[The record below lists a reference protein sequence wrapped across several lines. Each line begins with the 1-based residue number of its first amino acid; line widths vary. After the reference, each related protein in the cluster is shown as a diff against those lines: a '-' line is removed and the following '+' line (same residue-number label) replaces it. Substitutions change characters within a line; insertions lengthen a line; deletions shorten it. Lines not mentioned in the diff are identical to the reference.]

1 MDNYLAQFKTIILI
15 VIPKKKGAKIK
26 QKCSFKELIDYVYV
40 IIPCTFSN
48 INCFQYV
55 PKISFNYCIKNDK
68 SNILTWILMNMING
82 KQFMYYSNLSHPYY
96 SQLHICWKY
105 IYMDW
110 QLSKHQKMLLD
121 FWQRFRERERERERE
136 WFFFF
141 LVGNDQN
148 FIKKAT
154 PPIHMKCTRGSK
166 RERKWFLI
174 LKRIQKFPEQ

>member
-1 MDNYLAQFKTIILI
+1 MHEFYRTYMDNYLAQFKTIILI

-105 IYMDW
+105 IYIYIYIYG
-110 QLSKHQKMLLD
+110 LTAVKTSKDAARLLA
-121 FWQRFRERERERERE
+121 E
-136 WFFFF
+136 
-141 LVGNDQN
+141 
-148 FIKKAT
+148 I
-154 PPIHMKCTRGSK
+154 
-166 RERKWFLI
+166 
-174 LKRIQKFPEQ
+174 